1 MDYYEARQ
9 FAASIARNAA
19 LVVMGLILVV
29 LISVSNGIPE
39 AHIWLAVALFG
50 IVTYSLT
57 SAALLL
63 YYQRPASAPVVEP
76 EPVQPVQ
83 PVQPQPVAEP
93 QPNDR
98 TWQWL
103 KETDLAGLIAYVEQP
118 DAVLSREAVG
128 QWVDQ
133 RFYSPREADGTIPFP
148 QLMCRIRAATTVI
161 ANGQTRYAWTPN
173 APGMLRR
180 LQQRLVAGDV
190 VAKRNIPSPTVGV
203 TNWLNNRPITGRLQ
217 NNESVIGE

>member
-29 LISVSNGIPE
+29 LISVNDGVPP

-50 IVTYSLT
+50 LVTYSLT
-57 SAALLL
+57 SASLLL
-63 YYQRPASAPVVEP
+63 YYQRPVSVPVVEP
-76 EPVQPVQ
+76 EPEK
-83 PVQPQPVAEP
+83 PQVVAEP

-133 RFYSPREADGTIPFP
+133 RFYSPRESDGTIPFP

-161 ANGQTRYAWTPN
+161 ANGQTRYAWTPS
-173 APGMLRR
+173 APGVLRR

-190 VAKRNIPSPTVGV
+190 VARTIPLSPTVDV
-203 TNWLNNRPITGRLQ
+203 TNWLNNRPITGRL
-217 NNESVIGE
+217 SK

>member
-29 LISVSNGIPE
+29 LISVNDGVPP

-50 IVTYSLT
+50 LVTYSLT
-57 SAALLL
+57 SASLLL
-63 YYQRPASAPVVEP
+63 YYQRPVSVPVVEP
-76 EPVQPVQ
+76 EPEK
-83 PVQPQPVAEP
+83 PQVVAEP

-128 QWVDQ
+128 EWVDQ
-133 RFYSPREADGTIPFP
+133 RFYSPREGDGTIPFP

-161 ANGQTRYAWTPN
+161 ANGQTRYAWTPS
-173 APGMLRR
+173 APGVLRR

-190 VAKRNIPSPTVGV
+190 VAKGNLPSPTVDV

-217 NNESVIGE
+217 K

>member
-9 FAASIARNAA
+9 FAASIARNVA

-29 LISVSNGIPE
+29 LISINDGVPP

-63 YYQRPASAPVVEP
+63 YTQRPAPQPVVKP
-76 EPVQPVQ
+76 E

-93 QPNDR
+93 QPNDA
-98 TWQWL
+98 TWRWL
-103 KETDLAGLIAYVEQP
+103 KETDLLGLIAYVEQK

-133 RFYSPREADGTIPFP
+133 RFYSPREDDGTIPFP

-161 ANGQTRYAWTPN
+161 ANGQTRYAWTPS
-173 APGMLRR
+173 APGVLRR

-190 VAKRNIPSPTVGV
+190 VARTIPLSPTVDV

>member
-9 FAASIARNAA
+9 FAASIARNVA

-29 LISVSNGIPE
+29 LISVNDRVPP

-63 YYQRPASAPVVEP
+63 YYQRPVSAPVVEP
-76 EPVQPVQ
+76 EPVQ

-93 QPNDR
+93 QPNDA
-98 TWQWL
+98 TWRWL
-103 KETDLAGLIAYVEQP
+103 KETDLAGLIAYVEQQ

-133 RFYSPREADGTIPFP
+133 RFYSPREDDGTIPFP

-161 ANGQTRYAWTPN
+161 ANGQTRYAWTPS
-173 APGMLRR
+173 APGVLRR

-190 VAKRNIPSPTVGV
+190 VARTIPLSPTVDV